1 MYLSQDDV
9 HSRFFATPLTKFAL
23 IIILINTHHHL
34 TYREAET
41 YKNVEV
47 KFISGKKA
55 ILTTYEGE
63 GESEENWE
71 MKGAY

>member
-1 MYLSQDDV
+1 M
-9 HSRFFATPLTKFAL
+9 
-23 IIILINTHHHL
+23 
-34 TYREAET
+34 
-41 YKNVEV
+41 EV

-71 MKGAY
+71 MQESIILSDYKTKVRESYICMYVGIASSLTICFPPFSSLYTRMKCMH

>member
-1 MYLSQDDV
+1 M
-9 HSRFFATPLTKFAL
+9 
-23 IIILINTHHHL
+23 
-34 TYREAET
+34 
-41 YKNVEV
+41 EV

-71 MKGAY
+71 MQESIILSDYKTKVRESYIICMYVGI

>member
-1 MYLSQDDV
+1 M
-9 HSRFFATPLTKFAL
+9 
-23 IIILINTHHHL
+23 
-34 TYREAET
+34 

-71 MKGAY
+71 MQESIILSDYKTKVRASRYIFISVVPPH